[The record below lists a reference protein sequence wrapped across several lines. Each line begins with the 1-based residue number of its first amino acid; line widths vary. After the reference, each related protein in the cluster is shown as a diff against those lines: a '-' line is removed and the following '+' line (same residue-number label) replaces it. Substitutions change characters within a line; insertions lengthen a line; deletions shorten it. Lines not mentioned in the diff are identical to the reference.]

1 MVDAGKANP
10 IHRLTIA
17 AIAASL
23 RNMAQ
28 IMDKAESHVSKDNI
42 GLDAYLQAR
51 LYPDMYNLLQQV
63 QYVCYVSVDLARH
76 FSDAPAP
83 HVGYDETTWP
93 ELRKSVDTAAE
104 GTASRANVRVDPRRR
119 MTASIGSGTTTLA
132 SSGVR
137 GATTSCSDVRSRAGA
152 GSALRSTFPFGVSGS
167 SDRLTTAL
175 GTMYAGSRSA
185 R

>member
-1 MVDAGKANP
+1 MADARKANP

-83 HVGYDETTWP
+83 RVGYDETTRP
-93 ELRKSVDTAAE
+93 ELRKSVDTAADYLEAIPAASVAEQATKIVPLFYNDAE
-104 GTASRANVRVDPRRR
+104 G
-119 MTASIGSGTTTLA
+119 MTALDYAAVVTIPDFHFHMAIAYAILRHNGVPLGKADYLGKPDTIALTSGP
-132 SSGVR
+132 R
-137 GATTSCSDVRSRAGA
+137 
-152 GSALRSTFPFGVSGS
+152 
-167 SDRLTTAL
+167 
-175 GTMYAGSRSA
+175 
-185 R
+185 

>member
-1 MVDAGKANP
+1 MVEARKGNP

-28 IMDKAESHVSKDNI
+28 IMDKAESHAAKNNI

-63 QYVCYVSVDLARH
+63 QYVCYISVDLARH

-93 ELRKSVDTAAE
+93 ELRKGLDTAADYLQ
-104 GTASRANVRVDPRRR
+104 AIPAARVAEQAAKIVPLFYDDAQG
-119 MTASIGSGTTTLA
+119 MTALDYAAAVTIPDFHFHMAIAYAILRHNGVPLGKADFLGKPDTVALTSGP
-132 SSGVR
+132 R
-137 GATTSCSDVRSRAGA
+137 
-152 GSALRSTFPFGVSGS
+152 
-167 SDRLTTAL
+167 
-175 GTMYAGSRSA
+175 
-185 R
+185 